1 MLKDIVVDAR
11 LRHAVGKNE
20 SRRLRRQGL
29 VPGIVYGGDGRP
41 VAVAVEPRQILT
53 ILHSDAGANTLFTLR
68 LEEEENGKRTVMIRE
83 VQRDPVAGKLI
94 HADFVR
100 IDMSHEITVK
110 VPVHLSGVPVGVKAE
125 GGLLDFVQREVEIA
139 CLPVDIPGSI
149 EVDVSGLRVGQHL
162 TIGDIKL
169 AEKLRLVSDPAQTLA
184 VVALPRAEAEAA
196 PAVEEAAAAPAEPEV
211 IRKGKEAAPE
221 EAEEKGKE
229 GKEGKEEK
237 GKGESKSR

>member
-53 ILHSDAGANTLFTLR
+53 ILHSDAGANTLFTLQ
-68 LEEEENGKRTVMIRE
+68 LGEEENGKRTVMIRE

-139 CLPVDIPGSI
+139 CLPGDIPGSI
-149 EVDVSGLRVGQHL
+149 DVDVSELHVGQHL
-162 TIGDIKL
+162 IVGDIKL
-169 AEKLRLVSDPAQTLA
+169 PDKVRLVGDPSQTLA
-184 VVALPRAEAEAA
+184 VVAVPKAEVEAA
-196 PAVEEAAAAPAEPEV
+196 PPVEEAAAAAPAEPEV
-211 IRKGKEAAPE
+211 IKKGKEAAPE
-221 EAEEKGKE
+221 EGEDREKDKDKEKGK
-229 GKEGKEEK
+229 
-237 GKGESKSR
+237 